1 MAPHPN
7 EGFVSYSTLDWRFAD
22 EITKMLR
29 HHHVPLWDSRSSI
42 LPGQDWH
49 DEIGHALRRC
59 DWFVILLSPNSINS
73 AWVHRELMFALSQER
88 LNNRIVPI
96 VICALN
102 EDELSWSLFASQ
114 LVDFTQ
120 DFEKGCRALL
130 RIWGIGYQ
138 AINPDAN

>member
-7 EGFVSYSTLDWRFAD
+7 EVFVSYSTLDWRFAD

-59 DWFVILLSPNSINS
+59 DWFVILLSSELNQLSLGTPRAYVRVVSRAIEQQNSPYS
-73 AWVHRELMFALSQER
+73 YL
-88 LNNRIVPI
+88 
-96 VICALN
+96 C
-102 EDELSWSLFASQ
+102 
-114 LVDFTQ
+114 
-120 DFEKGCRALL
+120 FE
-130 RIWGIGYQ
+130 
-138 AINPDAN
+138 